1 MLSLPLPRLTRP
13 VVALIGAGALVL
25 TTWGGSS
32 GVDTQL
38 ASSPGEDELAHAA
51 APDLGLETPSPTDVP
66 PVQDASEP
74 ELTIPDVPESPTAP
88 GEPEEESEP
97 KADDEPLP
105 EEVDLHKPDIVLRD
119 AEQDLEDLDLDAA
132 DHIAEVAEFTATTES
147 GPLREDDDDEDDGP
161 HELEVMAVDGETFR
175 PLTPEVTAQSPDVWE
190 RLRDGDVLVRHDT
203 AHKLGLE
210 LGGRMILR
218 TDHGTLPVRIGALAA
233 NGAPPLAEVIVP
245 LDVASLLGVDE
256 LDSLLLA
263 AEDDPEGLA
272 EQLSDVGDVELRK
285 EPEPEQA
292 PAQPTGEQGTG
303 TATSGGP
310 VELESFTYTSRG
322 DGTIEIHGD
331 WASRNI
337 VPVDIPGMGTTRCH
351 RAMVPQLMAALRE
364 IHEAGLY
371 GHFDPSQFGGC
382 WVPRHIMWNPSRGLS
397 MHAWGLAIDFNVS
410 TNMYGAEPQLH
421 PGIVEIFKKWGFAW
435 GGDWSTPDG
444 MHFEVDRFVRVE

>member
-1 MLSLPLPRLTRP
+1 MSSLPLPRLTRP

-25 TTWGGSS
+25 TTWGGSETLE
-32 GVDTQL
+32 TQ
-38 ASSPGEDELAHAA
+38 AAGSPGQDGFEQAAGPDVGFEATSATA
-51 APDLGLETPSPTDVP
+51 APLSEDSA
-66 PVQDASEP
+66 AS
-74 ELTIPDVPESPTAP
+74 TIPDVPDTPEAP
-88 GEPEEESEP
+88 AEPDAPAQDATEAE
-97 KADDEPLP
+97 DDAPLP
-105 EEVDLHKPDIVLRD
+105 AEVDLHTPDVVLRD
-119 AEQDLEDLDLDAA
+119 SEEDLDDLDLDAA
-132 DHIAEVAEFTATTES
+132 DHVAEVAEFTATTDAPTDE
-147 GPLREDDDDEDDGP
+147 DEDDEEP
-161 HELEVMAVDGETFR
+161 RELEIMAVDGETFR
-175 PLTPEVTAQSPDVWE
+175 PLTPEVTAQSADVWE
-190 RLRDGDVLVRHDT
+190 RLREGDVLVRHDV
-203 AHKLGLE
+203 AHQLDLE

-218 TDHGTLPVRIGALAA
+218 TEHGTLPVRIGALAA
-233 NGAPPLAEVIVP
+233 NGAPPLAEIIVP
-245 LDVASLLGVDE
+245 YDVAELLGVDE
-256 LDSLLLA
+256 LNSVLLA
-263 AEDDPEGLA
+263 AEDDPEALA
-272 EQLSDVGDVELRK
+272 EQLSDVGDVELRR

-292 PAQPTGEQGTG
+292 PSQPTGEQGTAG
-303 TATSGGP
+303 TSGGP

-351 RAMVPQLMAALRE
+351 KAMVPQLMAALRE

-444 MHFEVDRFVRVE
+444 MHFEVDRFVRVD

>member
-1 MLSLPLPRLTRP
+1 MSSLPLPRLTRP

-25 TTWGGSS
+25 TTWGGAD
-32 GVDTQL
+32 VLETQPAGSL
-38 ASSPGEDELAHAA
+38 DEDEFAHAA
-51 APDLGLETPSPTDVP
+51 GPDLGFEPTSEGAAPLSEELV
-66 PVQDASEP
+66 DA
-74 ELTIPDVPESPTAP
+74 TIPDVPDHPDAPTDAEEPAQDAP
-88 GEPEEESEP
+88 E
-97 KADDEPLP
+97 ADDEEPLP
-105 EEVDLHKPDIVLRD
+105 AEVDLHTPDVVLRD
-119 AEQDLEDLDLDAA
+119 SDEDLDELDIDAV
-132 DHIAEVAEFTATTES
+132 DHVAEVAEFTATTDAS
-147 GPLREDDDDEDDGP
+147 TDEDEDAEP
-161 HELEVMAVDGETFR
+161 RELEIMAVDGETFR
-175 PLTPEVTAQSPDVWE
+175 PLTPEVTAQSADVWE
-190 RLRDGDVLVRHDT
+190 RLREGDVLVRHDI
-203 AHKLGLE
+203 AHQLDLE
-210 LGGRMILR
+210 LGGRMLLR
-218 TDHGTLPVRIGALAA
+218 TEHGTLPVRIGALAA
-233 NGAPPLAEVIVP
+233 NGAPPLAEIIVP
-245 LDVASLLGVDE
+245 FDVASLLGVDE
-256 LDSLLLA
+256 PNSLLLA
-263 AEDDPEGLA
+263 AEDDPEDLA
-272 EQLSDVGDVELRK
+272 ERLSDVGDVELRR

-292 PAQPTGEQGTG
+292 PSQPTGEQGS
-303 TATSGGP
+303 ASTSGP
-310 VELESFTYTSRG
+310 VDLESFTYTSRG

-351 RAMVPQLMAALRE
+351 KAMVPQLMAALRE

>member
-1 MLSLPLPRLTRP
+1 MSSLPLPRLTRP

-25 TTWGGSS
+25 TTWGGAD
-32 GVDTQL
+32 VLETQPAGSL
-38 ASSPGEDELAHAA
+38 DEDEFAHAA
-51 APDLGLETPSPTDVP
+51 GPDLGFEPT
-66 PVQDASEP
+66 SEGAAP
-74 ELTIPDVPESPTAP
+74 LSEELVEATIPDVPDHPDAPTDAEEPAQDAP
-88 GEPEEESEP
+88 E
-97 KADDEPLP
+97 ADDEEPLP
-105 EEVDLHKPDIVLRD
+105 AEVDLHTPDVVLRD
-119 AEQDLEDLDLDAA
+119 SDEDLDELDIDAV
-132 DHIAEVAEFTATTES
+132 DHVAEVAEFTATTDAS
-147 GPLREDDDDEDDGP
+147 TDEDEDAEP
-161 HELEVMAVDGETFR
+161 RELEIMAVDGETFR
-175 PLTPEVTAQSPDVWE
+175 PLTPEVTAQSADVWE
-190 RLRDGDVLVRHDT
+190 RLREGDVLVRHDI
-203 AHKLGLE
+203 AHQLDLE
-210 LGGRMILR
+210 LGGRMLLR
-218 TDHGTLPVRIGALAA
+218 TEHGTLPVRIGALAA
-233 NGAPPLAEVIVP
+233 NGAPPLAEIIVP
-245 LDVASLLGVDE
+245 FDVASLLGVDE
-256 LDSLLLA
+256 PNSLLLA
-263 AEDDPEGLA
+263 AEDDPEDLA
-272 EQLSDVGDVELRK
+272 ERLSDVGDVELRR

-292 PAQPTGEQGTG
+292 PSQPTGEQGS
-303 TATSGGP
+303 ASTSGP
-310 VELESFTYTSRG
+310 VDLESFTYTSRG

-351 RAMVPQLMAALRE
+351 KAMVPQLMAALRE

>member
-1 MLSLPLPRLTRP
+1 MSSLPLPRLSRP

-25 TTWGGSS
+25 TTWGGSD
-32 GVDTQL
+32 VLETQP
-38 ASSPGEDELAHAA
+38 AGSPGEDEFAHAA
-51 APDLGLETPSPTDVP
+51 GPDVGFEPTSATAAPL
-66 PVQDASEP
+66 SE
-74 ELTIPDVPESPTAP
+74 ELVEPTIPDVPDTPEAP
-88 GEPEEESEP
+88 ADPDAPAQDAPET
-97 KADDEPLP
+97 DDEPLP
-105 EEVDLHKPDIVLRD
+105 AEVDLHTPDVVLRD
-119 AEQDLEDLDLDAA
+119 SDEDLDDLDLDAVEHVA
-132 DHIAEVAEFTATTES
+132 QVAEFTATTDAPADED
-147 GPLREDDDDEDDGP
+147 EDDDEP
-161 HELEVMAVDGETFR
+161 RELEIMAVDGETFR
-175 PLTPEVTAQSPDVWE
+175 PLTPEVTAQSADVWE
-190 RLRDGDVLVRHDT
+190 RLREGDVLVRHDI
-203 AHKLGLE
+203 AHQLDLE

-218 TDHGTLPVRIGALAA
+218 TEHGTLPVRIGALAA
-233 NGAPPLAEVIVP
+233 NGAPPLAEIIVP
-245 LDVASLLGVDE
+245 YDVAELLGVDE
-256 LDSLLLA
+256 LNSVLLA
-263 AEDDPEGLA
+263 AEDDPEALA
-272 EQLSDVGDVELRK
+272 EQLSDVGDVELRR

-292 PAQPTGEQGTG
+292 PSQPTGEQGT
-303 TATSGGP
+303 ASTSGGP
-310 VELESFTYTSRG
+310 VELESFSYTSRG

-351 RAMVPQLMAALRE
+351 KAMVPQLMAALRE

-444 MHFEVDRFVRVE
+444 MHFEVDRFVRVD